1 MSKSSSFTD
10 YFEPL
15 TKVRS
20 KESREIGLKSAHI
33 EVWSTVVGRRT
44 GEDEADKGSFLCC
57 SEKRF
62 ARAVHTRRCNIADWV
77 ILSLLNE

>member
-20 KESREIGLKSAHI
+20 KESREIGSKSAHI

-44 GEDEADKGSFLCC
+44 GEDEADKGSFL
-57 SEKRF
+57 
-62 ARAVHTRRCNIADWV
+62 
-77 ILSLLNE
+77 